1 MIAIALLTGGISS
14 IGLACTDMSRY
25 LLITVKCNISSYY
38 SSIFEVTTYVTTD
51 ILRLIF
57 FLQFSWDA
65 GFKSSLLGS
74 NILSSTKKK
83 MRFRLLIALV
93 SGLFFTAA
101 IWLTVGSA
109 TLGRL
114 RDEIFVN
121 NCDEVIVDDK
131 IAIADAHA
139 TVESFSFFSTIII
152 CFYSV
157 KIFYNSKCKW
167 KEGTDNMTISK
178 WILKPVILR
187 PRSGREC
194 VNPDDTGTESRIGE
208 LLEDKSYHLYNNY
221 IEVGRKTSLERNA
234 LKRWFVVMYFVYLLF
249 VLIHIVHIMK
259 IISLGSHENILDI
272 TSKIMNILLHFAAFL
287 FPYYMGVT
295 LNNAHH
301 SYHKKIIDTY
311 FGVEIV
317 VNGAHYLC
325 KPGNYIKCLLHAY
338 EEGPTENTPLVQS
351 IDKFQDVDDSS
362 TRIEVEKKYKEYF
375 KEALRVQT
383 SVITTKVAEFDF
395 IPSFL
400 SISIPFDSHGYTIAV
415 LLTIISIVFKFL
427 Q

>member
-14 IGLACTDMSRY
+14 VGLVCTDMSRY
-25 LLITVKCNISSYY
+25 LLITMKCNISSYY
-38 SSIFEVTTYVTTD
+38 SSIFEVTTYITTD

-57 FLQFSWDA
+57 FLQFAWDA
-65 GFKSSLLGS
+65 GFLLGS
-74 NILSSTKKK
+74 NILSSTKKQ

-93 SGLFFTAA
+93 SGLFFTTA
-101 IWLTVGSA
+101 IGLTVGSA

-114 RDEIFVN
+114 RDKIFVN
-121 NCDEVIVDDK
+121 HCDEVMVDDK
-131 IAIADAHA
+131 IATSDAHA
-139 TVESFSFFSTIII
+139 TTKSLAYFSTLIV

-157 KIFYNSKCKW
+157 IILYSSKCKW
-167 KEGTDNMTISK
+167 KEGTDNMKINK
-178 WILKPVILR
+178 WIPNPVIPR
-187 PRSGREC
+187 PQPGGES
-194 VNPDDTGTESRIGE
+194 VNPDATTERNNLIGE
-208 LLEDKSYHLYNNY
+208 VLEDKICHLYNNY

-234 LKRWFVVMYFVYLLF
+234 LKRWFVVMYLVYLIF
-249 VLIHIVHIMK
+249 VLIHLVHIMR
-259 IISLGSHENILDI
+259 IISLGFHENIFDI
-272 TSKIMNILLHFAAFL
+272 ASTIMNILVHFAAFI
-287 FPYYMGVT
+287 FPYYMGIN
-295 LNNAHH
+295 LNSAHH
-301 SYHKKIIDTY
+301 SYHKEIIDTY

-317 VNGAHYLC
+317 INGAHYLC

-351 IDKFQDVDDSS
+351 NDKFQDVDDSS
-362 TRIEVEKKYKEYF
+362 MRIEVGKKYNEYF

-400 SISIPFDSHGYTIAV
+400 SISIPFHSHGYTIAV
-415 LLTIISIVFKFL
+415 LLTVISIVFKFL